1 MPEFDYNKYSLPQRM
16 GVMGQPG
23 APRDPNL
30 VEQNAFLNKL
40 SGERV
45 RAEAEKENRLE
56 QADNFLTSWNSGKLK
71 EKELFTNLKKLQS
84 GAVGETEK
92 KKFEVIF
99 GQTQEKVMTRNL
111 ENKERELQS
120 SYLQGKLGINDVY
133 KQYSGLARVA
143 AMANLTEL
151 STTLM
156 LRADLYLKQ
165 MKDEI
170 KGIKAE
176 PGDSFLEKFFALDD
190 EEGLDLTRTGATPTS
205 LPLITPSVQGPQ
217 LPSGELPKVSV
228 KESPVSQPNIIVKK
242 LPPQPSVKVIS
253 K

>member
-45 RAEAEKENRLE
+45 RAEAEQENRLD
-56 QADNFLTSWNSGKLK
+56 QANNFLTSWNSGKLK

-143 AMANLTEL
+143 AIAKLTE
-151 STTLM
+151 
-156 LRADLYLKQ
+156 
-165 MKDEI
+165 
-170 KGIKAE
+170 
-176 PGDSFLEKFFALDD
+176 FFH
-190 EEGLDLTRTGATPTS
+190 T
-205 LPLITPSVQGPQ
+205 
-217 LPSGELPKVSV
+217 
-228 KESPVSQPNIIVKK
+228 
-242 LPPQPSVKVIS
+242 
-253 K
+253 